1 MVVTPGSGHP
11 TPFETAATLA
21 IAAVTIGLALRAS
34 LGGAGAVELGEQ
46 PEPLPTG
53 ARAHAT

>member
-21 IAAVTIGLALRAS
+21 TAALTIALALRAS
-34 LGGAGAVELGEQ
+34 SEEARQGGSNATML
-46 PEPLPTG
+46 TT
-53 ARAHAT
+53 RAPAQAT